1 MAEEPF
7 IFLAGILCFF
17 APIYFRRS
25 MMSIQMIAGVILF
38 FCILIFHEDT
48 QVKLIYLLAFV
59 WVFGSISALS
69 VSAEKSTK

>member
-7 IFLAGILCFF
+7 NFPSGYNMFF
-17 APIYFRRS
+17 RPNLLQKINDVYSNDCRS
-25 MMSIQMIAGVILF
+25 FLF

-69 VSAEKSTK
+69 VSAEKITK

>member
-7 IFLAGILCFF
+7 IFLAGIICFF